1 MKNSHFVV
9 LIIVFMVALVSA
21 AAAPVAMRVEV
32 EPLGSSGEE
41 TRVAVIVQ
49 VSPEDRGRIG
59 KNPIVRIELDGEVPP
74 GQSPMWAA
82 RMEDDGSTRVETVWP
97 PGEHDLKVEI
107 EDPSGEHRG
116 LWVGRVRIPGN
127 QSEPTPVLPTPT
139 PSPIPTPP
147 PMPTP
152 TAAVPTP
159 VPEAENVAEP
169 EAVAATV
176 AAASVADAAAPP
188 QNDLSARER
197 SAPAPTPVAEVD
209 PAPDVDTAS
218 EPSPEAAPSPQPDVE
233 VDMESAEVSP
243 PMEEKN
249 APEPD
254 PEPEIAESS
263 EEHGE
268 MERAAPVV
276 AVGAAAAAAVQDDK
290 PVSEETRNPADQ
302 PIVEPLR
309 SPEPAPTTES
319 LPAEPQPTAE
329 TGDPAQSAKAIAP
342 ETLSAV
348 DAWQDAAP
356 GTTDLTVIVSRDRQ
370 PVPGLQ
376 SADLNLEIGGDASPI
391 EKIGDAEN
399 APGVLGFAVDLSPD
413 GVANWPQVSRSLAP
427 LAPRVEG
434 GLGRLFAVTGGETTN
449 WDEATGR
456 LDELL
461 PNPSDG
467 DLTGLIDR
475 ALARLGEERGRT
487 FLVVI
492 TDGRTNPTKESWKE
506 TNQRIAEA
514 GVPLLVIALWDESFS
529 NKVRRGLQQLSA
541 DSGGRLF
548 QVLGVEQLD
557 GAVDR
562 YGPVL
567 DSGVAL
573 RFQPP
578 QRSKPGPAQ
587 VSVKAGDRSI
597 EVTAPKTIR

>member
-1 MKNSHFVV
+1 MNKSHFVV
-9 LIIVFMVALVSA
+9 SIIVFMVALVSA

-32 EPLGSSGEE
+32 EPLGSTGEE

-169 EAVAATV
+169 
-176 AAASVADAAAPP
+176 
-188 QNDLSARER
+188 
-197 SAPAPTPVAEVD
+197 
-209 PAPDVDTAS
+209 
-218 EPSPEAAPSPQPDVE
+218 
-233 VDMESAEVSP
+233 
-243 PMEEKN
+243 
-249 APEPD
+249 D

-263 EEHGE
+263 EEDGE
-268 MERAAPVV
+268 MEGAAPVV
-276 AVGAAAAAAVQDDK
+276 AVGAAAAAAVQEDK
-290 PVSEETRNPADQ
+290 PGSEETRNPADQ

-309 SPEPAPTTES
+309 STEPAPTTES

-329 TGDPAQSAKAIAP
+329 TGDPAQSAKATAP
-342 ETLSAV
+342 ETLSAI
-348 DAWQDAAP
+348 DAWQDATP

-370 PVPGLQ
+370 PVFGLE
-376 SADLNLEIGGDASPI
+376 SGDLSLEIGGVSVSI

-399 APGVLGFAVDLSPD
+399 APLLLGFAVDLSPD
-413 GVANWPQVSRSLAP
+413 GVANWPQVSRMLAP
-427 LAPRVEG
+427 LVQRAEG
-434 GLGRLFAVTGGETTN
+434 GLGRLFAVTGGEATD
-449 WDEATGR
+449 WDAAPGR

-461 PNPSDG
+461 PNPSGG

-475 ALARLGEERGRT
+475 ALERFDGERGRT
-487 FLVVI
+487 FLVLV
-492 TDGRTNPTKESWKE
+492 TDGRTNPTKAAWKAA
-506 TNQRIAEA
+506 NQRIAES
-514 GVPLLVIALWDESFS
+514 GVPVLVIALWDEGFS
-529 NKVRRGLQQLSA
+529 NKMRKGLQQLSA
-541 DSGGRLF
+541 ASGGRLF